1 MVSGQNRFRY
11 QVSSISEWC
20 GSPLSPS
27 VAQPHFQW
35 KVAWLSL
42 YRLPILT
49 DKVTKTNF
57 VGQKPDFSWE
67 FPTFTSTSS
76 PVFSSSQQRQEEEGL
91 EEVQE
96 VFWTACQSRQSP
108 LLSSSRLLSSP
119 GLVTDIFS
127 FLRYVH
133 ELYVFSSLTVEK
145 DTYVFPWELKFFDF
159 CRT

>member
-27 VAQPHFQW
+27 VAQSHFQW

-76 PVFSSSQQRQEEEGL
+76 PVFSSSAVVRRRI
-91 EEVQE
+91 EEVKE
-96 VFWTACQSRQSP
+96 VSWAACQSP
-108 LLSSSRLLSSP
+108 LLSRSRLLSSP

-145 DTYVFPWELKFFDF
+145 DTYVFPWEVKFFDF